1 MAKSKAGLGKG
12 LQALLS
18 DLPDESESD
27 ISEISLDLISP
38 NSSQPRTHFDD
49 EKIKELSLSIKEH
62 GVIQPII
69 IRPIDNRHY
78 EIVAGERRWRAAQ
91 KAQLT
96 KIPAII
102 RSLSEQ
108 EVIEIALIENI
119 QREELSPI
127 EEALALKNLMDRF
140 SYTQNQLAQR
150 LSRSRSAIANILRL
164 IRLPNYI
171 QESVSRG
178 TLSSGHAKLLL
189 SLEDK
194 PATQR
199 QLYNEIIDNGYS
211 VRKTEER
218 IKQLTIKKN
227 YVPRGTP
234 PIPESKVTK
243 DIYLQKA
250 EENLMDHLSTKVTIY
265 PLSKNKRGKVEIEY
279 YSLEDLTRIIEHIQ
293 GSEYV

>member
-1 MAKSKAGLGKG
+1 MILAKSKAGLGKG

-18 DLPDESESD
+18 DLPDKNESD
-27 ISEISLDLISP
+27 IAEISIDLISP
-38 NSSQPRTHFDD
+38 NPSQPRTHFDN
-49 EKIKELSLSIKEH
+49 EKIEELSLSIKEH
-62 GVIQPII
+62 GVVQPII
-69 IRPIDNRHY
+69 IRPIENQRY
-78 EIVAGERRWRAAQ
+78 EIVAGERRWRAAR
-91 KAQLT
+91 KTQLT

-102 RSLSEQ
+102 RNLSEQ
-108 EVIEIALIENI
+108 EVMEIALIENI

-127 EEALALKNLMDRF
+127 EEASALKSLMDKF
-140 SYTQNQLAQR
+140 SYTQNHLAQR
-150 LSRSRSAIANILRL
+150 LGRSRSAIANILRL

-194 PATQR
+194 PATQK

-218 IKQLTIKKN
+218 IKQLTIQQT
-227 YVPRGTP
+227 YVPRGTSS
-234 PIPESKVTK
+234 IPKPKVPK

-250 EENLMDHLSTKVTIY
+250 EEDLMDYLSTKATIH
-265 PLSKNKRGKVEIEY
+265 PLSKNKRGKIEIEY
-279 YSLEDLTRIIEHIQ
+279 YSLEDLNRIIEYIQ
-293 GSEYV
+293 GSE